1 MTKINGP
8 RYSDS
13 KDFDEIHDKITLWL
27 MDNYKKISQDV
38 ISKISQKNALFPKYD
53 FINNENSVI
62 KIDAGIKIESPLNQF
77 NIPDAIVSGDIK
89 VHHNGRV
96 YFDLHEVISEV
107 GQPTGQKEASL
118 HCPVCRLKIHELYNN
133 DKTYHIPSFT
143 FPRSDGF
150 TPLQAL
156 NEILESIE
164 SAGITCKDDNS
175 IAFVWN
181 DDFYCINKNFTIV
194 FEVKSHIK
202 SFGEVM
208 RQLQSYKSALLHQS
222 KDFMQVVLVT
232 PDPRFNSY
240 FEEQGF
246 TVIIPDIGP
255 SENKNNTKSLEAFT
269 CADNINKQE
278 SGVGI

>member
-27 MDNYKKISQDV
+27 MENYKKISQAV
-38 ISKISQKNALFPKYD
+38 ISKIAQKNALFPKYD

-77 NIPDAIVSGDIK
+77 NIPDAIVSGYFK
-89 VHHNGRV
+89 VHHNGRFC
-96 YFDLHEVISEV
+96 FDMHQLITDNGDFTENLEV
-107 GQPTGQKEASL
+107 SL
-118 HCPVCRLKIHELYNN
+118 RCPVCTRKITELYNN
-133 DKTYHIPSFT
+133 EIAYPIPSFA
-143 FPRSDGF
+143 FPSSDNI
-150 TPLQAL
+150 TPFIAM
-156 NEILESIE
+156 NKVFKAIN

-175 IAFVWN
+175 IDFVWK
-181 DDFYCINKNFTIV
+181 DDFYCIEKNFTIV